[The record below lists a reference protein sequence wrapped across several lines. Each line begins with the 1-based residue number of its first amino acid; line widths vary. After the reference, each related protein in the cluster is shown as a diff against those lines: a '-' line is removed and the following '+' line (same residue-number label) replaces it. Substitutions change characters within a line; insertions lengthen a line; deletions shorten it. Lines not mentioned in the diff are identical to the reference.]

1 MSLWQAP
8 PFAVQL
14 WDFFY
19 VTPLK
24 KTRGC
29 AVPNV
34 VGAIRCWKFLENF
47 HRLGYQYRRRLCL
60 HRHRLRPDGVRIRAL
75 AVAPML
81 ATLAS
86 YDRPIR

>member
-24 KTRGC
+24 KIRGC

-34 VGAIRCWKFLENF
+34 AGAIRYWKFLENF
-47 HRLGYQYRRRLCL
+47 HRLGYRYRYRL
-60 HRHRLRPDGVRIRAL
+60 RHRLRSDAVRIRAL

-81 ATLAS
+81 ATLVS
-86 YDRPIR
+86 YGQLIR

>member
-29 AVPNV
+29 PMPNV
-34 VGAIRCWKFLENF
+34 AGAIRYWKFLENF
-47 HRLGYQYRRRLCL
+47 HRLGCRYRY
-60 HRHRLRPDGVRIRAL
+60 RLRYRLRFDCVQLRAL

-81 ATLAS
+81 ATQAS
-86 YDRPIR
+86 YGGPIR

>member
-24 KTRGC
+24 KIRGC
-29 AVPNV
+29 PMPNV
-34 VGAIRCWKFLENF
+34 AGAIRYWKFLENF
-47 HRLGYQYRRRLCL
+47 HRLGCRYRY
-60 HRHRLRPDGVRIRAL
+60 RLRYRLRFDCVQLRAL

-81 ATLAS
+81 ATQAS
-86 YDRPIR
+86 YGRPIR